1 MRFRSPFRQRRAKT
15 AERLPGTGAG
25 LRVQLSCADVD
36 ALTWTESMA
45 ELRPAHKDF
54 NLEPDIRVA
63 RIKHEQMFI

>member
-1 MRFRSPFRQRRAKT
+1 M
-15 AERLPGTGAG
+15 
-25 LRVQLSCADVD
+25 D